1 MSDPV
6 HCFKKGNSS
15 LYKSTKKGD
24 AAESHSTR
32 SIIKYEV
39 IGGEEVEC
47 YLSLRQLFDVWKA
60 RSAAHHQYG
69 LRYDRKFTEKHF
81 FPDAASRM
89 KVSHAAQ
96 NLSGTMSSW
105 VRDDIKNNG
114 RTYNTALMMYCDK
127 WNEYFDIM
135 NGKLG
140 PVTSGDDSKPSTLT
154 RFARWFED
162 WHEDLK
168 TRGFPSKADL
178 EAAFISQHCFFDMR
192 LAVHGFVW
200 CCKFYARPSQPA
212 WGQLIFPQ
220 SCNQDIAEHHF
231 KNIRSANGAN
241 RNPSS
246 AAAQN
251 SAQNSA

>member
-6 HCFKKGNSS
+6 HCLKKGSSS

-69 LRYDRKFTEKHF
+69 LRHDRKFTEKHF

-105 VRDDIKNNG
+105 VR
-114 RTYNTALMMYCDK
+114 
-127 WNEYFDIM
+127 
-135 NGKLG
+135 
-140 PVTSGDDSKPSTLT
+140 
-154 RFARWFED
+154 
-162 WHEDLK
+162 H
-168 TRGFPSKADL
+168 
-178 EAAFISQHCFFDMR
+178 
-192 LAVHGFVW
+192 
-200 CCKFYARPSQPA
+200 
-212 WGQLIFPQ
+212 
-220 SCNQDIAEHHF
+220 
-231 KNIRSANGAN
+231 
-241 RNPSS
+241 
-246 AAAQN
+246 
-251 SAQNSA
+251 